1 MAELCGVNQLFL
13 GLEAGIEGAVHV
25 IRELFDDNRGSSWG
39 LLLIDAKNVFN
50 SLNRAAALW
59 NVRVQ
64 WPRCSYSTFTTVAS
78 QNKHWSLYYQ
88 PHHDHHS
95 FLWFWIVSTGPS
107 FQRCSNHSRSFGS
120 FTAQAES
127 SAYQNLDQLFVSFS
141 EAMANPRIKEPYSF
155 LYLPNENK

>member
-64 WPRCSYSTFTTVAS
+64 
-78 QNKHWSLYYQ
+78 
-88 PHHDHHS
+88 
-95 FLWFWIVSTGPS
+95 
-107 FQRCSNHSRSFGS
+107 
-120 FTAQAES
+120 
-127 SAYQNLDQLFVSFS
+127 
-141 EAMANPRIKEPYSF
+141 
-155 LYLPNENK
+155 